1 MPCSPACGS
10 TCRTRC
16 SLRSWGFLFSAV
28 TGTFLV
34 ITDVV
39 MPKMSGRELVESL
52 RAMKG
57 DLKFMYTSGYTN
69 DTIVQHDILRSG
81 TVLVEKPIDSEILL
95 GRIREVLDSGKK

>member
-1 MPCSPACGS
+1 M
-10 TCRTRC
+10 RTHYHNED
-16 SLRSWGFLFSAV
+16 LRQQFQTSSIAGNPPDL
-28 TGTFLV
+28 L